1 MVLKLLLTY
10 GTDCL
15 VRSPHQQFLV
25 IIRVQKMHSRLWW
38 TKIFSNFFIFSILG
52 GSLIEQAIDQGRH
65 KVMVGIIVDGLS
77 D

>member
-1 MVLKLLLTY
+1 MKLLLTY

-15 VRSPHQQFLV
+15 IRSPQQQLLV
-25 IIRVQKMHSRLWW
+25 IIRVQKMQSRLWW
-38 TKIFSNFFIFSILG
+38 TKIVSKNFIFSIFV

>member
-1 MVLKLLLTY
+1 MGLELLLTY

-25 IIRVQKMHSRLWW
+25 IVRVQKMHSRLWW
-38 TKIFSNFFIFSILG
+38 TKMFSKIFIFSIFG
-52 GSLIEQAIDQGRH
+52 GPLIEQAIDQGRH